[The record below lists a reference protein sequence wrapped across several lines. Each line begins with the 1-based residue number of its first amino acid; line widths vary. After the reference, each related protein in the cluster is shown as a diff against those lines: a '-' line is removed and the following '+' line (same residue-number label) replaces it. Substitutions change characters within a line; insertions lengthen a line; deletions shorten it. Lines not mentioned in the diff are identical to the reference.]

1 MAIVKYRL
9 DPKNLP
15 PIDKEAFARID
26 SLTEEEINERALSDP
41 DNPPMTDDELSRMER
56 FWIAKQVRKATK
68 LSQAEFAHAYHFSLG
83 RLRDLEQGRTFPDTA
98 IRAYLKLIEA
108 DPEGVRAKLGR

>member
-1 MAIVKYRL
+1 MAIVKYRY
-9 DPKNLP
+9 DPKNP
-15 PIDKEAFARID
+15 PQFTEAERARLAVLD
-26 SLTEEEINERALSDP
+26 TLTEEEINERALSDP

-83 RLRDLEQGRTFPDTA
+83 RLRDL
-98 IRAYLKLIEA
+98 
-108 DPEGVRAKLGR
+108 